1 MSRYRD
7 RYDRYS
13 YFEPSKTKYERI
25 ADAEKKKRAL
35 VANLLATIKKNKKFK
50 QLSS

>member
-1 MSRYRD
+1 MRAG
-7 RYDRYS
+7 
-13 YFEPSKTKYERI
+13 FASKIINPELPVS
-25 ADAEKKKRAL
+25 L